1 MTETTPLPLD
11 EAAKALGLSRRT
23 VQRRLAAGT
32 LTGRKQGTIWLVD
45 VPTTTP
51 AAMTDALRVR
61 LADTVRHL
69 ADVTRERDSLAGS
82 VPALA
87 RQLADSERELSHAQE
102 RLTATEG
109 ERDYLRQLAAAL
121 TSRVPQLPER
131 AEPPKARWQFWR
143 R

>member
-1 MTETTPLPLD
+1 MPLD

-51 AAMTDALRVR
+51 AAITDALMVR
-61 LADTVRHL
+61 LADTERHL
-69 ADVTRERDSLAGS
+69 ADVTRERDT
-82 VPALA
+82 LA
-87 RQLADSERELSHAQE
+87 RQLADTERELAHARE

-131 AEPPKARWQFWR
+131 TEPPKARWQFWR

>member
-61 LADTVRHL
+61 LADTERHL
-69 ADVTRERDSLAGS
+69 ADVTREYDS
-82 VPALA
+82 LA
-87 RQLADSERELSHAQE
+87 RQLADTERELGHAKE
-102 RLTATEG
+102 LLEATIA

-131 AEPPKARWQFWR
+131 AESANRAWWKVWR
-143 R
+143 RE